1 METKQ
6 KIIDEYKTLVKEH
19 KTADISVAEICRSL
33 GISRKTFYNYFH
45 DRYAIVETIIF
56 DEIEKPLL
64 KAIGANFSRKDLVR
78 GIFESFLYDKEFYK
92 YAIMEDC
99 QNSLYENLVEGL
111 MRITSENDKNI
122 EKKQLSPK
130 ECEYVNYKFATDIV
144 FLIKKWILDGMAE
157 SPEFMSRVCIYPK
170 FE

>member
-6 KIIDEYKTLVKEH
+6 KIVDEYKTLVKEH

-45 DRYAIVETIIF
+45 DRYAIVETIMF

-64 KAIGANFSRKDLVR
+64 KAIDAEFSRKDLIR
-78 GIFESFLYDKEFYK
+78 GIFESFLYDREFYR

-99 QNSLYENLVEGL
+99 QNSLYDNLIESL
-111 MRITSENDKNI
+111 TEIISEKDKAKGKSI
-122 EKKQLSPK
+122 LTPK
-130 ECEYVNYKFATDIV
+130 ECEYVNYKFAADIV
-144 FLIKKWILDGMAE
+144 FIIKKWILGGMAE
-157 SPEFMSRVCIYPK
+157 SPETMSKIYIYPK